1 MPGTDPGIRRRR
13 MRAALFAVTA
23 AAIAVGAS
31 AATPVEVGIAAAIV
45 GDVRLSHAA
54 AAKANPIARN
64 QRVAWGDVIGTGKKS
79 LLQILLL
86 DRSNFSIGANTRM
99 TIDRFVYDPTQGRS
113 LFAQVFEGAF
123 RFMSGAKNSN
133 STASIDS
140 PIGTIGIRGTALDG
154 VVGENAVAIAEHEP
168 SVGKKVKSDKNT
180 ATLVVLRGPGQAT
193 AGGLTVGIADVTAA
207 GRTVTL
213 DQPELAAYIP
223 RPGAPPI
230 GPFRISASGLSQ
242 VQDLLSPSVIA
253 GAGKSNTLG
262 KILAGAAIVGA
273 GAILLTDHDKHPDS
287 RQQPL
292 GQGKTRQTPAATA
305 TPTPTSTPGSST
317 RGK

>member
-1 MPGTDPGIRRRR
+1 
-13 MRAALFAVTA
+13 MRGALLAAAAV
-23 AAIAVGAS
+23 AAIAVRVS
-31 AATPVEVGIAAAIV
+31 AAAPVEVGIAAAIV
-45 GDVRLSHAA
+45 GDVRLSQAA
-54 AAKANPIARN
+54 AAKAYPIARN
-64 QRVAWGDVIGTGKKS
+64 QRVAWGDVVGTGKKS

-99 TIDRFVYDPTQGRS
+99 TIDRFVYDPSQGRS
-113 LFAQVFEGAF
+113 LFARVFEGAF
-123 RFMSGAKNSN
+123 RFMSGAKNAN

-154 VVGENAVAIAEHEP
+154 VVGEDAVAIAEQEP
-168 SVGKKVKSDKNT
+168 AVGKRVKSDKTT
-180 ATLVVLRGPGQAT
+180 ATLIVLRGPGQAT

-230 GPFRISASGLSQ
+230 GPFRISAGGLSQ

-253 GAGKSNTLG
+253 GGGGKGSSLG

-273 GAILLTDHDKHPDS
+273 GAILLTDHDKHPNS
-287 RQQPL
+287 SQQPL
-292 GQGKTRQTPAATA
+292 GQGKGRKTPAGVP
-305 TPTPTSTPGSST
+305 TPAPTSTPGANI

>member
-1 MPGTDPGIRRRR
+1 
-13 MRAALFAVTA
+13 MRGALLAAAAV
-23 AAIAVGAS
+23 AAIAAGAS
-31 AATPVEVGIAAAIV
+31 AAAPVEVGIAAAIV

-54 AAKANPIARN
+54 AAKGNPIARN
-64 QRVAWGDVIGTGKKS
+64 QRVAWGDVVGTGKKS

-113 LFAQVFEGAF
+113 LFARVFEGAF
-123 RFMSGAKNSN
+123 RFMSGAKNVN

-154 VVGENAVAIAEHEP
+154 VVGEDAVAIAEQEP
-168 SVGKKVKSDKNT
+168 SVGKKVKSDKKT
-180 ATLVVLRGPGQAT
+180 ATLIVLRGPGQTT
-193 AGGLTVGIADVTAA
+193 AGGLTVGMADVTAA

-230 GPFRISASGLSQ
+230 GPFRISAGGLSQ

-253 GAGKSNTLG
+253 GGGGKGSTFG

-292 GQGKTRQTPAATA
+292 GQGSGRKAPAPA
-305 TPTPTSTPGSST
+305 PTSTPGPNI